1 MVCLLVCFIIK
12 GLQLVFT
19 YHIYLSLS
27 ASRDRKR
34 KKFVGDGGTQPKRI
48 KTESGQWI
56 KASYKTSAYQ
66 EWRERHKIDMPLA
79 GTEEDTQAVPSKRQS
94 RGKKGGQDGG
104 RRKRGDK
111 ATAGD
116 LKSKGEILKKRRVK
130 KMQELARK
138 RKAKKRQSTGASKH
152 K

>member
-1 MVCLLVCFIIK
+1 MVFIIP
-12 GLQLVFT
+12 LF
-19 YHIYLSLS
+19 
-27 ASRDRKR
+27 AFRDRKR
-34 KKFVGDGGTQPKRI
+34 KKFVGDSGTQPKRI

-56 KASYKTSAYQ
+56 RASYKTNAYQ

-79 GTEEDTQAVPSKRQS
+79 GAEEDTPAVPSKRQS
-94 RGKKGGQDGG
+94 GGKKGAQDGG
-104 RRKRGDK
+104 RRKRGGK

-138 RKAKKRQSTGASKH
+138 RKAKKRQSAGGSKH